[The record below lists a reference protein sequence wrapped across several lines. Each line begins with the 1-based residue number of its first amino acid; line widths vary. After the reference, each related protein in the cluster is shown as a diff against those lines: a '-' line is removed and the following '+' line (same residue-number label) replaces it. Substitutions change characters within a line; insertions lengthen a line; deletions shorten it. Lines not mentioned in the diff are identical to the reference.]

1 MMFLVMVSGGALGST
16 AGAVTAIVIDTPVV
30 GGAVAAV
37 WRTDNDGGIVPGA
50 ALVGATVVA
59 GDVVADP
66 GMDVLTVDDI
76 GLIAIVVEAAV
87 DAARLVLL
95 EQPTTPSPADTPKIR
110 TTTLG
115 DMVITVAVPHS
126 R

>member
-1 MMFLVMVSGGALGST
+1 MFLVMVSGGAPGST
-16 AGAVTAIVIDTPVV
+16 VGAVTAIVIETTVV

-50 ALVGATVVA
+50 ALVGAAVAA

-66 GMDVLTVDDI
+66 GMDVLTVDEI
-76 GLIAIVVEAAV
+76 GLVDTTGKAVV

-95 EQPTTPSPADTPKIR
+95 EQPTTPSAAATPKIKM
-110 TTTLG
+110 TTLG
-115 DMVITVAVPHS
+115 DMVITVAVPHAG
-126 R
+126 